1 MKKIIIAIDGYSSC
15 GKSTIAKDL
24 SKALGYIYINTGAM
38 YRAVT
43 LYFLNNNV
51 NINDVQA
58 VEKALENIHIQFL
71 FDTEK
76 GNRTILNDKDV
87 ENELGT
93 MRVANFVS
101 PVSTVSAVRREMV
114 RQQQQIGRQKGVV
127 LEGRD
132 IGTVVFP
139 DAELKLFVTSEVQIR
154 VQRRLRE
161 LLEKGQKVDFETIK
175 ANLLERDFIDTTRSD
190 SPLKKADDAIILDNS
205 YLNRAEQ
212 LEVALNWARER
223 CI

>member
-1 MKKIIIAIDGYSSC
+1 
-15 GKSTIAKDL
+15 
-24 SKALGYIYINTGAM
+24 
-38 YRAVT
+38 
-43 LYFLNNNV
+43 V

-58 VEKALENIHIQFL
+58 VEKALENVHIQFL
-71 FDTEK
+71 FDAEK
-76 GNRTILNDKDV
+76 GNRTILNNKDV

-101 PVSTVSAVRREMV
+101 YVSAVSAVRCEMV

-161 LLEKGQKVDFETIK
+161 FLEKGQNVDFETIK
-175 ANLLERDFIDTTRSD
+175 ANLLERDFIDTTRGD
-190 SPLKKADDAIILDNS
+190 SPLKKADDAIVLDNS

-212 LEVALNWARER
+212 LEVALQWAKKR
-223 CI
+223 CLEK